1 MTLQDTAEAAQAR
14 VLELEAANVA
24 LQTRLADATERLE
37 KCKKIEDLD
46 LGQMQ
51 TLMRSNLAVAK
62 TLDTF
67 MAVAGAQSEDGNGG
81 GSTRGG
87 EIKQ

>member
-1 MTLQDTAEAAQAR
+1 ME
-14 VLELEAANVA
+14 

-37 KCKKIEDLD
+37 RCKKIEDLD

-67 MAVAGAQSEDGNGG
+67 MSVAGAKSGGADGTGG
-81 GSTRGG
+81 HRLDRDGG
-87 EIKQ
+87 EIKK